1 MLKRSA
7 SRGVSHLRLR
17 FFFVGK
23 FRLIDL
29 GISGEE
35 REGGWKEDVWKDG
48 GLIVWDAVWRKVCL
62 VEMRWKVGWM
72 DKWGCWSYNVSR
84 RWWGDAF
91 EFQIIIWNVVCRDYC
106 YFIIIFIIIFN
117 FTRID
122 FQFLKYF
129 SSFRSQSFR
138 FFPLLLLFSNSSRNW
153 V

>member
-29 GISGEE
+29 GISGEG
-35 REGGWKEDVWKDG
+35 RGMEDVWKDG

-62 VEMRWKVGWM
+62 VEMRWKMGWM
-72 DKWGCWSYNVSR
+72 DKRGCFLQCVSSMMRRRVWISDNYLKCCLSSYR
-84 RWWGDAF
+84 
-91 EFQIIIWNVVCRDYC
+91 C
-106 YFIIIFIIIFN
+106 YFIINCYYIYSNRFK
-117 FTRID
+117 
-122 FQFLKYF
+122 FLKYF